1 MAAHV
6 DALSSDDV
14 SSSVTL
20 LDGGDNGELGH
31 KGDGGCAQTL
41 EWVNANLLV
50 PDLAREN
57 N

>member
-1 MAAHV
+1 MASV
-6 DALSSDDV
+6 
-14 SSSVTL
+14 VTL
-20 LDGGDNGELGH
+20 LDGGDNDELGH

-50 PDLAREN
+50 PDLAWEN